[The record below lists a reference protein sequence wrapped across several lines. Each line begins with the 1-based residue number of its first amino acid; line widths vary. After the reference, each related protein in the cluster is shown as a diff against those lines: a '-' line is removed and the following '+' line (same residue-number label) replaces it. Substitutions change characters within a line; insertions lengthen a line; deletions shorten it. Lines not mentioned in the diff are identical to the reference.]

1 MPVDRP
7 LKIAVLGGYGLI
19 GSACIRALKRDGHV
33 VLGVGRSERQGKRC
47 DPNIDWIALDI
58 ARTSAADWRTALQGV
73 DVVINASGILQDGAG
88 NSLIAIHETAVAN
101 LVEALSGT
109 ETRFIQ
115 ISAAGVSE
123 TASTAFF
130 RTKANGDQILIK
142 SSLDWVI
149 LRPTVVLSPQAY
161 GGTAFLRACSAYPI
175 ATPKSLENRPMQTV
189 AVTDV
194 ANAVAIAA
202 NGDIPSG
209 TIADLTEGES
219 HSIQEMLETIRTWQG
234 FPNWKYCITMP
245 YPLIWL
251 TAKCADALGWLGW
264 RIPLRSTA
272 LKVMKD
278 GVTGD
283 ASTWEQVG
291 GPPCKNLSETL
302 SDMPATTQDR
312 WFSRLFLMLPVAVAI
327 LSVFWVMTGIIALIS
342 KEAAIAVLLDHGFS
356 TAMAGAIVVGGA
368 VLDIIL
374 GLAILIRRYA
384 RLACFGMVI
393 LSLEYLIGG
402 SIGAPDLWLDPIG
415 PLLKILP
422 IIGLSLLTAAIIEER

>member
-7 LKIAVLGGYGLI
+7 IKIAVLGGYGLI

-33 VLGVGRSERQGKRC
+33 VLGVGRSERHGKRC
-47 DPNIDWIALDI
+47 DPNIHWIALDI
-58 ARTSAADWRTALQGV
+58 SRTSVADWRVALQGV
-73 DVVINASGILQDGAG
+73 DVVVNASGILQDGAG
-88 NSLIAIHETAVAN
+88 NSLTTIHETAIAN

-109 ETRFIQ
+109 TTRFIQ

-130 RTKANGDQILIK
+130 RSKARGDRILIK

-161 GGTAFLRACSAYPI
+161 GGTAFLRACSSYPI
-175 ATPKSLENRPMQTV
+175 ATPKILEKRPMQTV

-202 NGDIPSG
+202 TGDIPSG
-209 TIADLTEGES
+209 TIADLTEDSS
-219 HSIQEMLETIRTWQG
+219 HSLQEMLETIRAWQG
-234 FPNWKYCITMP
+234 FPNWKYCIAMP

-272 LKVMKD
+272 LAVMKD

-283 ASTWEQVG
+283 ATSWKNAG
-291 GPPCKNLSETL
+291 GSPCKSLAETL

-312 WFSRLFLMLPVAVAI
+312 WFSRLFLMLPVAVTI
-327 LSVFWVMTGIIALIS
+327 LSVFWMLTGIIAVIS
-342 KEAAIAVLLDHGFS
+342 KDAATAILIDHGFS
-356 TAMAGAIVVGGA
+356 NTLAGAIVVGGA
-368 VLDIIL
+368 GIDIVLGI
-374 GLAILIRRYA
+374 AILIRRYS
-384 RLACFGMVI
+384 RLACFGMAFM
-393 LSLEYLIGG
+393 SLEYLIGG
-402 SIGAPDLWLDPIG
+402 SIGAPDMWLDPIG

-422 IIGLSLLTAAIIEER
+422 VIGLSLFTAAIVEEM